1 MVETKGRKANPEA
14 RMALLDHLKELR
26 NRLFKAAI
34 GVIVGTVVGFIV
46 YQPLLEALIKPIKDL
61 NEKEGRA
68 ATLNFDGV
76 ASSFDLMVQVSVF
89 LGVILSSPIWIYQLW
104 AFIVPGLHKKERR
117 LALSFVAAAVPLFIG
132 GVLLAWL
139 VLPNAVRVLTDF
151 TPVGGSNFISAEI
164 YLAFVLRLLLA
175 FGIAFLVP
183 VVLVGLNLAGIV
195 KGKQLVKSWRIT
207 IFLVCLF
214 AAMAAPGADAMSMFY
229 LAAPMLL
236 LFFAAIGVC
245 LLNDRRREHRAL
257 KRAAETEATA
267 DIATSA
273 ADLENL

>member
-1 MVETKGRKANPEA
+1 VVETKGRKANPEA

-34 GVIVGTVVGFIV
+34 GVILGTVVGFIV

-89 LGVILSSPIWIYQLW
+89 LGVILSSPVWIYQLW

-183 VVLVGLNLAGIV
+183 VVLVGLNLAGLI
-195 KGKQLVKSWRIT
+195 KGKQLIKSWRIT

-245 LLNDRRREHRAL
+245 VLNDRRRERRAI

-267 DIATSA
+267 DIATPA
-273 ADLENL
+273 TDLENL

>member
-89 LGVILSSPIWIYQLW
+89 LGVILSSPVWIYQLW

-183 VVLVGLNLAGIV
+183 VVLVGLNLAGII

-245 LLNDRRREHRAL
+245 LLNDRRRERRAI
-257 KRAAETEATA
+257 KQAAETEATA
-267 DIATSA
+267 DIATPA
-273 ADLENL
+273 TDLENL

>member
-14 RMALLDHLKELR
+14 RMALLDHLKELK

-34 GVIVGTVVGFIV
+34 GVILGTVVGFIV

-89 LGVILSSPIWIYQLW
+89 LGVLLSSPVWIYQLW

-151 TPVGGSNFISAEI
+151 TPIGGSNFISAEI

-245 LLNDRRREHRAL
+245 LLNDRRRERSAI

-267 DIATSA
+267 DIATPAS
-273 ADLENL
+273 DLENL